1 MAYLFDIFP
10 ALSTTFLQRE
20 VEALSRLGLTPL
32 LVSHRTPRAGAYQPG
47 DEKLFERTFYLR
59 PINPWRLIKA
69 NWKIAAQYPRGYM
82 KGLRLA
88 LVLTGDSP
96 WQRIRN
102 LGRLA
107 LTAILADYFVQKK
120 VKHVHVHFAFGA
132 ADLAIWLEAI
142 SGLPYSLSV
151 HGSDVLEPMPLL
163 EEKLRRA
170 RFIVSNCAFHVTD
183 LRRRF
188 PSLHRQRFH
197 LVNLGLDL
205 WSEFWSQTDPELSCP
220 PLRILNVA
228 RLHPVKNQEVLIRAC
243 AHLEALGVKFLC
255 RIVGDG
261 PERSR
266 LKSLIARMNL
276 TSSVELMGA
285 RYEPEV
291 ASLFDWAHV
300 MALSSRSEG
309 TPVTVIEAMTKGRP
323 VVAPLITALPEM
335 VVDGQTG
342 FLCEPQSAE
351 DLARKLARFAENPE
365 LIRKM
370 GLAGRKRA
378 EKIFNIQENTR
389 KLQSIFV
396 EEMPFLSRE
405 NGRDAPW
412 R

>member
-1 MAYLFDIFP
+1 MAYMFDTFP

-32 LVSHRTPRAGAYQPG
+32 LVSHRRPRAGAYQPG
-47 DEKLFERTFYLR
+47 DEKLLERTFYLR
-59 PINPWRLIKA
+59 PINPWRLIMA
-69 NWKIAAQYPRGYM
+69 NLRISAQCPRSYL
-82 KGLRLA
+82 KGLKLA
-88 LVLTGDSP
+88 LDLASGYP

-205 WSEFWSQTDPELSCP
+205 RSEFWSRTDPELSCP

-405 NGRDAPW
+405 NGKDAPW